1 MLWLAPNSTTT
12 SLFFAVRRASSN
24 SSMLWTCFTLSSLSA
39 FLVLLGAAVA
49 FTVKLLVLLLVSS
62 FIIRGL
68 GFVKDREDEKTED
81 KALILGGRD
90 EGGLDKKFAIVA
102 MEKVREGVVCVWAS
116 EEEG

>member
-1 MLWLAPNSTTT
+1 M
-12 SLFFAVRRASSN
+12 
-24 SSMLWTCFTLSSLSA
+24 
-39 FLVLLGAAVA
+39 
-49 FTVKLLVLLLVSS
+49 KLLVLLLVPS

-102 MEKVREGVVCVWAS
+102 MEKVREGVVCVWEIGRAHV
-116 EEEG
+116 